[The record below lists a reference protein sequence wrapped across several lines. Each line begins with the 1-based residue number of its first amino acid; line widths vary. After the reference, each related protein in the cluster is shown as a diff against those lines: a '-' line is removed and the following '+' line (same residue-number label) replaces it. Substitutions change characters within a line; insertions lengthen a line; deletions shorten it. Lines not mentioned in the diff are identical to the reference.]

1 MGSRHGRSAARSTR
15 RPGPI
20 RWLWYAFGG
29 RLPGE
34 YREWV
39 LHDLTSPTW
48 PLRHLARL
56 LTQLAPVAVVLVAV
70 LPGPLWVRVMG
81 VVGGSVVGLLYSY
94 VFLYEAT
101 ERRATKAGYP
111 HGTLQVVRE
120 ERRAGRALKR
130 AADEFER
137 TWRRWG
143 SR

>member
-101 ERRATKAGYP
+101 ERRAAKAGYP
-111 HGTLQVVRE
+111 PGTLRVVRE
-120 ERRAGRALKR
+120 ERQAGRALGR
-130 AADEFER
+130 AAEDFHR
-137 TWRRWG
+137 TWHDQPGR
-143 SR
+143 